1 MLIARSL
8 PGRRTTIEVIG
19 AEPPHVEPVEARADR
34 RFFSEV
40 YDHYR
45 KFEVESEDITEL
57 QGESEKEGTDR
68 EARLE
73 QEEKE
78 FLEQQRSC
86 SRGSGARGTSHAG
99 STRKLESPQSEQKN

>member
-1 MLIARSL
+1 MLGNNPSQI
-8 PGRRTTIEVIG
+8 
-19 AEPPHVEPVEARADR
+19 EPVEARTDR

-45 KFEVESEDITEL
+45 KFEVESEDLAEI

-78 FLEQQRSC
+78 FMEQ
-86 SRGSGARGTSHAG
+86 
-99 STRKLESPQSEQKN
+99 

>member
-1 MLIARSL
+1 MLIANSL
-8 PGRRTTIEVIG
+8 PGRRTTIEVLG
-19 AEPPHVEPVEARADR
+19 NNPPQIEPVEARTDR
-34 RFFSEV
+34 LFFSEV

-45 KFEVESEDITEL
+45 KFEVESEDLAEI

-78 FLEQQRSC
+78 FMEQ
-86 SRGSGARGTSHAG
+86 
-99 STRKLESPQSEQKN
+99 